1 MAGQVDSNNST
12 YSCTCTV
19 DLISTAARVTYV
31 YSRSN
36 CLSIVHSR
44 CRASSSSPLHPRV
57 MRGVPQCAPL
67 RNVRLL
73 IMVDFFTPV
82 EKKKKR
88 GRPKGSTAVRRGPNV
103 SRKNTGAP
111 NKAAEASYEAPKQ
124 SMRGKRKTNE
134 KASHCPGCQWARAGG
149 LHSHHCLQP

>member
-1 MAGQVDSNNST
+1 MPGV
-12 YSCTCTV
+12 V
-19 DLISTAARVTYV
+19 EL
-31 YSRSN
+31 
-36 CLSIVHSR
+36 
-44 CRASSSSPLHPRV
+44 SSSSESDEGGSAVCTTANR
-57 MRGVPQCAPL
+57 QTS
-67 RNVRLL
+67 
-73 IMVDFFTPV
+73 MVDFFTLV